1 MAILVTGGAGY
12 IGSHTVRML
21 AEAGEQVVVVDT
33 LELGH
38 RDALIS
44 PSVSFVQADLGDAA
58 AMDAVFSSQPIE
70 AVLHFAAYALVGESV
85 SNPLK
90 YYRNNLASPITLLET
105 MQRHNCRQFVFSSTC
120 ATYGNPVF
128 VPMDESH
135 PQAPINPYGMSKL
148 MLERVLVDCVSACG
162 INHVMLRYFNASGC
176 SDDAAIG
183 EDHEPESHL
192 IPRALM
198 AVTGEVPALTVFG
211 NDYPTPDGTCI
222 RDYIHVLDLAQAH
235 ADALSHLRKGGPSTA
250 CNLGTGTGVSVL
262 QMLKLVEAVT
272 GKPVPFSFGP
282 RREGDPPELVA
293 NPAKAK
299 AVLGW
304 EAKWKDPRRMVESAW
319 RWLSGPRGGRY
330 PR

>member
-1 MAILVTGGAGY
+1 
-12 IGSHTVRML
+12 
-21 AEAGEQVVVVDT
+21 
-33 LELGH
+33 
-38 RDALIS
+38 
-44 PSVSFVQADLGDAA
+44 
-58 AMDAVFSSQPIE
+58 
-70 AVLHFAAYALVGESV
+70 
-85 SNPLK
+85 
-90 YYRNNLASPITLLET
+90 

-148 MLERVLVDCVSACG
+148 MLERVLLDCVNACG

-235 ADALSHLRKGGPSTA
+235 ADQKIEQSKRAVEIETLRAEAEMEPLRAQAAELLETYKAGPEVLAAYLRNVRLSLYERA
-250 CNLGTGTGVSVL
+250 QQVFLEVS
-262 QMLKLVEAVT
+262 
-272 GKPVPFSFGP
+272 
-282 RREGDPPELVA
+282 R
-293 NPAKAK
+293 
-299 AVLGW
+299 
-304 EAKWKDPRRMVESAW
+304 
-319 RWLSGPRGGRY
+319 
-330 PR
+330 